1 MRGAEAALARIDA
14 RLRESFEHLEAN
26 GTSSAAGDAFAA
38 FLAQPGTL
46 KRPSL
51 IVRCRFDGQAFECS
65 TVVDKPFSRS
75 RLAEKFLPF
84 LDRIRP
90 RLAGGFD
97 VFVLISDMIHVG
109 EPAISQF
116 VDFIRRV
123 PFLRCD
129 WLEGDPV
136 SSNALVVPDYW
147 LLNSGYDDE
156 VAQIEQAASSMPFEQ
171 REEIIKW
178 RGTLTGPDRP
188 DLDNCANFPR
198 YRLLLQALRYPRIID
213 ARLIRYD
220 NIPSTPAG
228 DALRRQLESWFGEAA
243 PPLPAA
249 DFTAYKYLV
258 STDGVAATWKRVA
271 TILWTGS
278 VLLMQ
283 HRWRQFF
290 YPGLIGWEHYVPV
303 ANDLSDL
310 KERYDWLRANPDH
323 AVSIGR
329 AGREFARQALT
340 RGAIDDYYVAVL
352 DRCAKLL
359 RT

>member
-1 MRGAEAALARIDA
+1 MIGAEPALAPVQA
-14 RLRESFEHLEAN
+14 RLRETFRHLEAN
-26 GTSSAAGDAFAA
+26 GASSAAGDAFAA

-51 IVRCRFDGQAFECS
+51 IVRCRFDGRAFDCS

-75 RLAEKFLPF
+75 RLSRLFLPF
-84 LDRIRP
+84 IERIRP
-90 RLAGGFD
+90 RLAGPFD
-97 VFVLISDMIHVG
+97 VFVLISDMVHIS
-109 EPAISQF
+109 EPAVAQF
-116 VDFIRRV
+116 ADWMRRV

-136 SSNALVVPDYW
+136 SSNALIVPDFW

-156 VAQIEQAASSMPFEQ
+156 VAQIERAAASLPFEQ
-171 REEIIKW
+171 REEIVKW
-178 RGTLTGPDRP
+178 RGTLSGPDRP
-188 DLDNCANFPR
+188 DLDNCADFPR
-198 YRLLLQALRYPRIID
+198 YRLLQQALHHPQVID

-220 NIPSTPAG
+220 NIPSTPSG
-228 DALRRQLESWFGEAA
+228 DALRRQLESWFGKPS
-243 PPLPAA
+243 PPLPPA

-258 STDGVAATWKRVA
+258 STDGVASAWKRVA

-290 YPGLIGWEHYVPV
+290 YPGLAAWRHYVPV
-303 ANDLSDL
+303 ANDLADL
-310 KERYDWLRANPDH
+310 KDRFDWLRANPEH
-323 AVSIGR
+323 AASIGR
-329 AGREFARQALT
+329 AGREFAGQALT
-340 RGAIDDYYVAVL
+340 RKAIDDYYVAVL
-352 DRCAKLL
+352 DRCARLA